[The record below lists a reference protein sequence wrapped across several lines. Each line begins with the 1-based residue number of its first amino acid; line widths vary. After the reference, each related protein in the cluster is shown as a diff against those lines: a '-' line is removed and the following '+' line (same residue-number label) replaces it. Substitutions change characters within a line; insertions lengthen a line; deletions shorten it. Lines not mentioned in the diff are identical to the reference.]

1 MAFFMTR
8 YFLNEKTFKFN
19 YLKNNCL
26 ILFKNKAMSYPVLEI
41 ANKIIANTDA
51 SQGEI
56 ISNLKL
62 QKMLYYMQGFF
73 IAVYDK
79 KLFDNEIEAWQ
90 YGPVVRDAYN
100 HFRSFGAGAITLN
113 GDEKI
118 AELSKDEN
126 ELFQEVMIEYG
137 QFSAIKLMNM
147 THSELPWK
155 KVFNENPQGEIS
167 YDLLKEY
174 FKTQI
179 AE

>member
-1 MAFFMTR
+1 
-8 YFLNEKTFKFN
+8 
-19 YLKNNCL
+19 
-26 ILFKNKAMSYPVLEI
+26 MSYPVLDI

-73 IAVYDK
+73 IAVFDK
-79 KLFDNEIEAWQ
+79 KLFENEIEAWQ
-90 YGPVVRDAYN
+90 YGPVVKEIYY
-100 HFRSFGAGAITLN
+100 HFKNFGSGAISLKDNTEVLN
-113 GDEKI
+113 LASE
-118 AELSKDEN
+118 EE
-126 ELFQEVMIEYG
+126 ELFNEVMTEYG

-147 THSELPWK
+147 THEELPWRK
-155 KVFNENPQGEIS
+155 IFNENPQGVIP

-179 AE
+179 TA

>member
-1 MAFFMTR
+1 
-8 YFLNEKTFKFN
+8 
-19 YLKNNCL
+19 
-26 ILFKNKAMSYPVLEI
+26 MSYPVLEI
-41 ANKIIANTDA
+41 AKKIIANTDE

-62 QKMLYYMQGFF
+62 QKILYYMQGFF
-73 IAVYDK
+73 IAVFDK
-79 KLFDNEIEAWQ
+79 KLFEEEFEAWQ
-90 YGPVVRDAYN
+90 YGPVVRDMYN
-100 HFRSFGAGAITLN
+100 HFKDFGSGAITLKE
-113 GDEKI
+113 GEQI
-118 AELSKDEN
+118 IELTEEEN
-126 ELFQEVMIEYG
+126 ELFKEVMIEYG

-179 AE
+179 IE